1 MTAYYEMKNLNEDN
15 TTILI
20 GNPGC
25 GKTTYLISDL
35 ESRVKNGLDLNEIGF
50 WSFSN
55 AAVDEA
61 ATRAYKALD
70 SEEKSESLKEQ
81 KIKLPNFRTM
91 HSMAFQLL
99 NLSPDNLLSDSN
111 LEDFGKAIGM
121 KFNQKTRGSS
131 YGQIRLTQADKML
144 QVINV
149 ARLMDMNLKD
159 YLIRN
164 NIHEFPIV
172 LMEELATMYANH
184 KIINGL
190 YDYTDM
196 LLLAK
201 TADIEFPRLKIGYI
215 DEAQDLA
222 TLQWILADRQA
233 EFLDEVIIAGD
244 DKQSINKFSGADVD
258 TFLHIPGKV
267 RSLEQSYRVPK
278 KVWNLAN
285 KIVAKHMVQYR
296 KEGSNWKPRDEEGGV
311 YPIDALPYRSVLN
324 GESWLILTRANYQL
338 EPIIRDLI
346 NGCQEAVPFTVNGA
360 LPVEEGIFK
369 SAIFLEEHHKKGINP
384 ADELIFYNEESE
396 SNRRKKMARI
406 VMLKKYMRLFGGQPW
421 EITEEFKEK
430 CGKDWRIALDN
441 LPFGTI
447 RYVQRLLDR
456 YKEEGTAMFH
466 NSKIKLMSM
475 HAAKGREADNVV
487 VLLDAPKSV
496 QDSIR
501 QAQDDTEA
509 KVVYVAVTRAKRKL
523 YLWKCNKNAFGLD
536 YYLK

>member
-35 ESRVKNGLDLNEIGF
+35 ESRVKDGLDLNEIGF

-61 ATRAYKALD
+61 ATRAYQALD
-70 SEEKSESLKEQ
+70 SGEKSESLKEQ

-149 ARLMDMNLKD
+149 ARLMDMDLKD

-324 GESWLILTRANYQL
+324 GESWLILARANYQL

-360 LPVEEGIFK
+360 LPIEEGIFK

-384 ADELIFYNEESE
+384 ADELIFYNDESE

-509 KVVYVAVTRAKRKL
+509 KVVYVAVTRAKKKL